1 MSLVKWDPFRDMAT
15 LQDRIN
21 RLFNDAFP
29 RSAES
34 GEDLAASAWHPLVD
48 IFESEI
54 GVSIH
59 VDLPGVDKKEVSLE
73 VKDNIIT
80 IKGERRLDPPPADE
94 AHYYR
99 KERGFGAFQRSFAM
113 NAPIA
118 PDTIKATY
126 KNGVLKIEIPKP
138 EEVRPKQV
146 SVKID

>member
-1 MSLVKWDPFRDMAT
+1 MAT

-29 RSAES
+29 RTADG
-34 GEDLAASAWHPLVD
+34 GEDPTQSAWHPLVD
-48 IFESEI
+48 IFESDKGI
-54 GVSIH
+54 SIQ

-80 IKGERRLDPPPADE
+80 IKGERKIDPSPTGE

-99 KERGFGAFQRSFAM
+99 KERGFGTFQRSFAM
-113 NAPIA
+113 NAAIT
-118 PDTIKATY
+118 PDAIKATY
-126 KNGVLKIEIPKP
+126 KNGVLKIDIPKP
-138 EEVRPKQV
+138 EEVKPKQI